1 MKSSQRAA
9 PASPHLAL
17 AWVLLDQATMVR
29 KNKAGCGELNKSMSG
44 RITWALGMDSGADSS
59 HASTLPQGTSVFP
72 QLGRWDPLRGQ
83 SLLRSLDPGVSL
95 PRHPHF
101 CINHVFVLSV
111 FLII

>member
-1 MKSSQRAA
+1 MKSSQRDA
-9 PASPHLAL
+9 PDSPHLAL
-17 AWVLLDQATMVR
+17 DWVLLDQGTLVR
-29 KNKAGCGELNKSMSG
+29 KTRAGCGELNDSMPG

-101 CINHVFVLSV
+101 CINHAFLLSV
-111 FLII
+111 SLML